1 MREVAGRYGTP
12 VRVPEARALQT
23 RSSNV
28 HWLTP
33 RAFRLWL
40 EVGLRRHTVDGV
52 PEQGWTGRLEARN
65 TAFAELLF
73 SSGVRLTEGASM
85 LTLEMPQPALGAG
98 RFCPGRLGRAVTK
111 SKRARTF
118 YVAAAVVSAVAG
130 YVESSRAAAVGRAQR
145 RGRYEDLVQC
155 RVVRSVTGQRQKV
168 LHWRDAQG
176 HEGRTP
182 LTDAGVAERMS
193 FYRKGPQGLEPLWLW
208 LTEEGL
214 PLRPASWE
222 NVFRTASQRCE
233 QVLAGRVAEP
243 PFCTPHMC
251 RHSFALHMLVVLHHV
266 MDRRM
271 GLSVQERRDLL
282 GGPDGAIRPELAA
295 FHDALTGAERPDVAM
310 AWISRSKARD
320 PLERICRDE
329 RPVTHEVLD
338 ELPAGKVLAH
348 LRSVLVAT
356 SALPPRDERLIALE
370 KKRITVTVEARFDL
384 AERRILHG
392 YAVWHHMR
400 RLRRRL
406 GDDHTTRLQDLNV
419 RCHVTAA
426 GNFLDWLGGEG
437 LTLGT

>member
-243 PFCTPHMC
+243 PFCTPHM
-251 RHSFALHMLVVLHHV
+251 SPALLRAAHA
-266 MDRRM
+266 
-271 GLSVQERRDLL
+271 
-282 GGPDGAIRPELAA
+282 GGAASRNGPPD
-295 FHDALTGAERPDVAM
+295 GAERP
-310 AWISRSKARD
+310 
-320 PLERICRDE
+320 
-329 RPVTHEVLD
+329 
-338 ELPAGKVLAH
+338 G
-348 LRSVLVAT
+348 
-356 SALPPRDERLIALE
+356 
-370 KKRITVTVEARFDL
+370 
-384 AERRILHG
+384 
-392 YAVWHHMR
+392 
-400 RLRRRL
+400 
-406 GDDHTTRLQDLNV
+406 
-419 RCHVTAA
+419 AA
-426 GNFLDWLGGEG
+426 
-437 LTLGT
+437 